1 MLSGE
6 LMFDTIGHLIEA
18 SPQGSYS
25 SCVNNRQNDIVI
37 RRRIQKI
44 FKQILIETFTISRFW
59 FRFKKYTWLTSCQ
72 VNPAG
77 ILVSTIHMPSD
88 ACPKSRIQHRKTLG
102 MMLLIKLVSES
113 FSFGRNIQFLLWKKF
128 EALGI
133 RWVVRVG
140 MGMWG
145 AMGSLDCRVGGWLKS
160 HRATQEGSGTLPHC
174 QHQQHQHHPAHCQHW
189 NDDIEEKMSTCMS
202 LGYNSTTQILVAF
215 TVQLYWRH

>member
-1 MLSGE
+1 MTALLS
-6 LMFDTIGHLIEA
+6 HLF
-18 SPQGSYS
+18 SVKS
-25 SCVNNRQNDIVI
+25 SSGISV
-37 RRRIQKI
+37 
-44 FKQILIETFTISRFW
+44 FTCHRKS
-59 FRFKKYTWLTSCQ
+59 
-72 VNPAG
+72 
-77 ILVSTIHMPSD
+77 
-88 ACPKSRIQHRKTLG
+88 PKSRIRHRKTLG
-102 MMLLIKLVSES
+102 MMPLIKLVSES
-113 FSFGRNIQFLLWKKF
+113 FSFGRNIQFLLRKKF

-174 QHQQHQHHPAHCQHW
+174 QHQHHLQHHPAHRQHW
-189 NDDIEEKMSTCMS
+189 NDDIAEKMSTCVS